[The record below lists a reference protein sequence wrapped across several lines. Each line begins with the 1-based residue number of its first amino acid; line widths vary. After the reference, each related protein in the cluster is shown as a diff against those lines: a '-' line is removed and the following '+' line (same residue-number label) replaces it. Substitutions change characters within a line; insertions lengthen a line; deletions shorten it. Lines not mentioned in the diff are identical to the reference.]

1 MLPGALYRVRL
12 NYGSEAL
19 ASMALGLAATPAPA
33 QARDGC
39 WGYPNT
45 REQAWRRHEWRA
57 HHYWHPRHYD
67 QGYYA
72 PHRHH
77 APRLTLGFNFR

>member
-1 MLPGALYRVRL
+1 MRRVAIIL
-12 NYGSEAL
+12 GTVGI
-19 ASMALGLAATPAPA
+19 MTLGLAATPAPA
-33 QARDGC
+33 QARDGW

-57 HHYWHPRHYD
+57 HHYWHSRYYD

-72 PHRHH
+72 PHR
-77 APRLTLGFNFR
+77 RYGQRMTLGFGFR